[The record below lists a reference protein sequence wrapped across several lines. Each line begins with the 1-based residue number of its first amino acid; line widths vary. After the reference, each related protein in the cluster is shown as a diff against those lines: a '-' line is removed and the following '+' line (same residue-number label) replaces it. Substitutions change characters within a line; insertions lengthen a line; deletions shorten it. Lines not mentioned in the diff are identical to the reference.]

1 MPLKSSRVDD
11 YLYRLGGV
19 GIIVLL
25 INHLVAL
32 SCSLIFNGL
41 FMPLPFDLKSLVVLM
56 ILFVSGCASPPP
68 ISEIDRLTARAQN
81 VEIIRDDFGVPHI
94 YGKTDADAVFG
105 LLYAQAED
113 DFKRVERN
121 YIWAIGRLAE
131 VDGEK
136 AIYSD
141 LRARLFMTIEQAKM
155 AYKKSPASL
164 KALCDAFADGLNYYL
179 ATHPNVKPALLTKF
193 EPWMPMFFSEGSIG
207 GDIEQ
212 ISVKGIEAFYGSRLD
227 NPETPDLAMAEP
239 SGSNGFAIS
248 GKLTQSGHAMLLI
261 NPHTSF
267 YFRPEVHVVS
277 EEGLNAY
284 GAVTWGQFFVYQ
296 GFNEKNGWMH
306 TSTHVDFMDE
316 YLESIIERGENLY
329 YLYDD
334 DTFKVKSSSVTL
346 SYREADT
353 FKTKTF
359 TTYRT
364 HHGPVTHMDNGQWVT
379 TRINWDPV
387 QALQQ
392 SFIRSKTSN
401 HDEFRSMMDLRTNS
415 SNNTVYADAAG
426 NIAYYHGNFIPK
438 RDPSFD
444 YSKPV
449 NGSIKKTDW
458 NGLHTVDETISILNP
473 ANGWIQ
479 NANSTPFTAAG
490 KFSPKADDYPTYM
503 APDPENF
510 RGIHA
515 VEVLT
520 GQSNFT
526 LDKLIEVAYDPYL
539 PGFKTLITG
548 LVEAYDTSRNP
559 PIVLDGPI
567 NLLRQWDYSVSVDS
581 VAMSL
586 AHYYGMQYLA
596 EGTRPE
602 GKSAMQT
609 IEHFGNSSLRSERLS
624 IFEQAVEK
632 LNADFGQWNTPWG
645 DINRLQ
651 RLTGDIDLPVDDT
664 QPSIP
669 IGMASGRWGALAA
682 FGARSVNGSKKLYGY
697 RGNSFVA
704 VVEFGDKV
712 KAKSLLAGGQSGDP
726 ASPHFYDQG
735 QRYAQG
741 QFKDVAYYKEDV
753 LKRAVEKY
761 RPGNRE

>member
-1 MPLKSSRVDD
+1 
-11 YLYRLGGV
+11 
-19 GIIVLL
+19 
-25 INHLVAL
+25 
-32 SCSLIFNGL
+32 
-41 FMPLPFDLKSLVVLM
+41 MPLPFGLKSFVVILL
-56 ILFVSGCASPPP
+56 ILFVSACASPPP
-68 ISEIDRLTARAQN
+68 ISEIDRLTARAQR

-94 YGKTDADAVFG
+94 YGKSDADAVFG

-131 VDGEK
+131 VEGKK
-136 AIYSD
+136 ALYSD
-141 LRARLFMTIEQAKM
+141 LRARLFMTIAQAKL
-155 AYKKSPASL
+155 AYENSPESL

-179 ATHPNVKPALLTKF
+179 ATHPEVKPALLTRF

-212 ISVKGIEAFYGSRLD
+212 ISVKGIKAFYGSRID
-227 NPETPDLAMAEP
+227 SPYTQDLAMAEP

-248 GKLTQSGHAMLLI
+248 GKLTKSGHAMLLI

-316 YLESIIERGENLY
+316 YLETIVERGDDLY
-329 YLYDD
+329 YLYDGD
-334 DTFKVKSSSVTL
+334 ELEVDNSFVSLRYRDGDTIK
-346 SYREADT
+346 YQT
-353 FKTKTF
+353 FP
-359 TTYRT
+359 TYRT
-364 HHGPVTHMDNGQWVT
+364 HHGPVTHMVNGQWVT

-387 QALQQ
+387 TALQQ
-392 SFIRSKTSN
+392 SFIRTKTSS
-401 HDEFRSMMDLRTNS
+401 HDGFRTMMNMRTNS
-415 SNNTVYADAAG
+415 SNNTVYADADG

-449 NGSIKKTDW
+449 NGSIKNTDW

-473 ANGWIQ
+473 ENGWIQ

-490 KFSPKADDYPTYM
+490 EFSPKAEDYPTYM
-503 APDPENF
+503 APDPENY
-510 RGIHA
+510 RGIHG
-515 VEVLT
+515 VQVLKDQT
-520 GQSNFT
+520 DFT

-539 PGFKTLITG
+539 PGFKTLISG
-548 LVEAYDTSRNP
+548 LINAYDETRNP
-559 PIVLDGPI
+559 PRNLAEPI
-567 NLLRQWDYSVSVDS
+567 NALRQWDYRVSVDS
-581 VAMSL
+581 SAMSL
-586 AHYYGMQYLA
+586 AHFYGMQYLA
-596 EGTRPE
+596 EGARPE
-602 GKSAMQT
+602 SKSLMQI
-609 IEHFGNSSLRSERLS
+609 IEHFGTNSLRSERLK
-624 IFEQAVEK
+624 IFELAVEK
-632 LNADFGQWNTPWG
+632 LIADFGQWDTPWG

-669 IGMASGRWGALAA
+669 IGLASGRWGALAA
-682 FGARSVNGSKKLYGY
+682 FGARSVDGSKKLYGY

-704 VVEFGDKV
+704 VVEFGEKV

-726 ASPHFYDQG
+726 SSAHFYDQA

-741 QFKDVAYYKEDV
+741 QFKDVAYYKDDV
-753 LKRAVEKY
+753 LKRAVERY
-761 RPGNRE
+761 QPGKRQ

>member
-1 MPLKSSRVDD
+1 M
-11 YLYRLGGV
+11 
-19 GIIVLL
+19 GIVVHL
-25 INHLVAL
+25 INSLVAL
-32 SCSLIFNGL
+32 ICTLTFDGL
-41 FMPLPFDLKSLVVLM
+41 FMPLRFDLKSFVVLL
-56 ILFVSGCASPPP
+56 IIFLSACASPPIS
-68 ISEIDRLTARAQN
+68 ISEIDRMTARAQQI
-81 VEIIRDDFGVPHI
+81 EIIRDDFGVPHI

-113 DFKRVERN
+113 DFKRIERN

-131 VDGEK
+131 VEGEK

-141 LRARLFMTIEQAKM
+141 LRARLFMTIDQAKL
-155 AYKKSPASL
+155 AYRNAPESL
-164 KALCDAFADGLNYYL
+164 KALCDAFAEGLNFYL
-179 ATHPNVKPALLTKF
+179 ATHPDVKPALLTRF

-212 ISVKGIEAFYGSRLD
+212 ISVKGIEAFYGSRAD
-227 NPETPDLAMAEP
+227 KPDTTDIAMAEP

-248 GKLTQSGHAMLLI
+248 GKLTKSGHAMLLI

-296 GFNEKNGWMH
+296 GFNENNGWMH
-306 TSTHVDFMDE
+306 TSTHVDFIDE
-316 YLESIIERGENLY
+316 YLETIISRGEDLY
-329 YLYDD
+329 YLYEGDELD
-334 DTFKVKSSSVTL
+334 VDVSPVTLKYRDGDTFK
-346 SYREADT
+346 
-353 FKTKTF
+353 FKTFPTF
-359 TTYRT
+359 RT
-364 HHGPVTHMDNGQWVT
+364 HHGPVTHMANGQWVT

-387 QALQQ
+387 NALQQ
-392 SFIRSKTSN
+392 SFIRSKTVN
-401 HDEFRSMMDLRTNS
+401 HEGFRSMMDMRTNS
-415 SNNTVYADAAG
+415 SNNTVYADADG

-438 RDPSFD
+438 RDPSYD

-449 NGSIKKTDW
+449 RGSNKKSDW

-490 KFSPKADDYPTYM
+490 EFSPKAENYPTYM

-515 VEVLT
+515 VQVLT
-520 GQSNFT
+520 GQSDFT
-526 LDKLIEVAYDPYL
+526 LDKLIEIAYDPYL
-539 PGFKTLITG
+539 PGFKGLISG
-548 LVEAYDTSRNP
+548 LIDAYDKSRNP
-559 PIVLDGPI
+559 QRSLAKPI
-567 NLLRQWDYSVSVDS
+567 NTLRQWDYRVSVDS
-581 VAMSL
+581 AAMSL

-602 GKSAMQT
+602 GKSLMQT
-609 IEHFGNSSLRSERLS
+609 IEHFGNGSLRSERLKM
-624 IFEQAVEK
+624 FELAVEK
-632 LNADFGQWNTPWG
+632 LGADFGQWNTPWG

-651 RLTGDIDLPVDDT
+651 RLTGDIDLPVDDS

-712 KAKSLLAGGQSGDP
+712 TAKSLLAGGQSGDP
-726 ASPHFYDQG
+726 ESAHFYDQA
-735 QRYAQG
+735 QPYAQG
-741 QFKDVAYYKEDV
+741 QFKDVAYYIEDV
-753 LKRAVEKY
+753 LKRAVESY
-761 RPGNRE
+761 RPGERQ

>member
-1 MPLKSSRVDD
+1 MA
-11 YLYRLGGV
+11 
-19 GIIVLL
+19 IIVLL
-25 INHLVAL
+25 KNCLVAL
-32 SCSLIFNGL
+32 SGSLIFNGL
-41 FMPLPFDLKSLVVLM
+41 FMSPRLDLKSFVIVLLM
-56 ILFVSGCASPPP
+56 LFVSACATPLPPP
-68 ISEIDRLTARAQN
+68 PPLISEIERLTARADR

-94 YGKTDADAVFG
+94 YGKSDADAVFG

-131 VDGEK
+131 VEGEK
-136 AIYSD
+136 ALYSD
-141 LRARLFMTIEQAKM
+141 LRARLFMTIEQAKL
-155 AYKKSPASL
+155 AYENSPASL

-179 ATHPNVKPALLTKF
+179 ATHPKVKPALLTRF

-212 ISVKGIEAFYGSRLD
+212 ISVKGIEAFYGRRANYLD
-227 NPETPDLAMAEP
+227 SPDLAMAEP
-239 SGSNGFAIS
+239 SGSNGFAIA
-248 GKLTQSGHAMLLI
+248 GKLTQSGDAMLLI

-296 GFNEKNGWMH
+296 GFNQKNGWMH

-316 YLESIIERGENLY
+316 YLETIIERGDDLY
-329 YLYDD
+329 YLYDGD
-334 DTFKVKSSSVTL
+334 ELKVDTSAVTLKYRDADRVKS
-346 SYREADT
+346 
-353 FKTKTF
+353 KTF
-359 TTYRT
+359 ATFGT
-364 HHGPVTHMDNGQWVT
+364 HHGPVTHMENGQWVS

-387 QALQQ
+387 NALQQ
-392 SFIRSKTSN
+392 SFMRSKTSN
-401 HDEFRSMMDLRTNS
+401 HAEFRSMMDIRTNS
-415 SNNTVYADAAG
+415 SNNTVYADSDG

-444 YSKPV
+444 YSQPV

-490 KFSPKADDYPTYM
+490 EFSPKAEDYPIYM

-520 GQSNFT
+520 GQSDFT
-526 LDKLIEVAYDPYL
+526 LDKLIKVAYDPYL
-539 PGFKTLITG
+539 PGFKTLIAG
-548 LVEAYDTSRNP
+548 LVDAYDTSRSPSNA
-559 PIVLDGPI
+559 LAEPI
-567 NLLRQWDYSVSVDS
+567 NTLRQWDYRVSVDS

-596 EGTRPE
+596 EGIRPE

-609 IEHFGNSSLRSERLS
+609 IEYFGNSSLRSERLS
-624 IFEQAVEK
+624 IFEQALEK
-632 LNADFGQWNTPWG
+632 LSADFGQWNTPWG

-651 RLTGDIDLPVDDT
+651 RLTGEIDLPVDDT

-704 VVEFGDKV
+704 VVEFGEKV

-726 ASPHFYDQG
+726 ASAHFYDQA

-753 LKRAVEKY
+753 LKRAVERY

>member
-1 MPLKSSRVDD
+1 MPIL
-11 YLYRLGGV
+11 
-19 GIIVLL
+19 
-25 INHLVAL
+25 
-32 SCSLIFNGL
+32 
-41 FMPLPFDLKSLVVLM
+41 FDLKSFVVIL
-56 ILFVSGCASPPP
+56 ILFVFGCASPPP
-68 ISEIDRLTARAQN
+68 ISEIDRLTARAER

-94 YGKTDADAVFG
+94 YGKSDADAVFG

-131 VDGEK
+131 VEGEK
-136 AIYSD
+136 ALYSD
-141 LRARLFMTIEQAKM
+141 LRARLFMTIKQAKL
-155 AYKKSPASL
+155 AYENSPASL
-164 KALCDAFADGLNYYL
+164 KTLCDAFADGLNYYL
-179 ATHPNVKPALLTKF
+179 ATHPNVKPALLTRF

-212 ISVKGIEAFYGSRLD
+212 ISVKGIEAFYGSRMD
-227 NPETPDLAMAEP
+227 NPDTPDLAMAEP
-239 SGSNGFAIS
+239 SGSNGIAIS
-248 GKLTQSGHAMLLI
+248 GKLTKSGHAMLLI

-316 YLESIIERGENLY
+316 YFEAIIERGDDLY
-329 YLYDD
+329 YLYDGD
-334 DTFKVKSSSVTL
+334 ELKVDVSAVTL
-346 SYREADT
+346 RYRDGDKFK
-353 FKTKTF
+353 FKTFPTF
-359 TTYRT
+359 GT
-364 HHGPVTHMDNGQWVT
+364 HHGPVTHMANGQWVT

-387 QALQQ
+387 RALQQ
-392 SFIRSKTSN
+392 SFMRSKTSS
-401 HDEFRSMMDLRTNS
+401 HYGFRIMMDMRTNS
-415 SNNTVYADAAG
+415 SNNTVYADADG
-426 NIAYYHGNFIPK
+426 NIAYYHGNFVPK

-444 YSKPV
+444 YSMPV
-449 NGSIKKTDW
+449 DGSLKNTDW
-458 NGLHTVDETISILNP
+458 NGIHTVDETISILNP

-490 KFSPKADDYPTYM
+490 EFSPKAEDYPTYM
-503 APDPENF
+503 APDPENY

-515 VEVLT
+515 VQVLT
-520 GQSNFT
+520 DQANFT

-539 PGFKTLITG
+539 PGFKTLISG
-548 LVEAYDTSRNP
+548 LISAYDESRNP
-559 PIVLDGPI
+559 PRSLAEPI
-567 NLLRQWDYSVSVDS
+567 NTLRHWDYRVSVDS
-581 VAMSL
+581 AAMSL

-602 GKSAMQT
+602 GISMMQT
-609 IEHFGNSSLRSERLS
+609 IEHFGNTSLRSERLS
-624 IFEQAVEK
+624 IFEMAVEK
-632 LNADFGQWNTPWG
+632 LTADFGQWNTPWG

-651 RLTGDIDLPVDDT
+651 RLTGDIDLPVDDL

-669 IGMASGRWGALAA
+669 IGLASGRWGALAA

-712 KAKSLLAGGQSGDP
+712 KAKSLLAGGQNGDP
-726 ASPHFYDQG
+726 DSAHFYDQA
-735 QRYAQG
+735 QRYAKG
-741 QFKDVAYYKEDV
+741 QFKDIAYYKEDV
-753 LKRAVEKY
+753 LKRAVERY
-761 RPGNRE
+761 QPGNRE

>member
-1 MPLKSSRVDD
+1 MTL
-11 YLYRLGGV
+11 
-19 GIIVLL
+19 
-25 INHLVAL
+25 
-32 SCSLIFNGL
+32 CFN
-41 FMPLPFDLKSLVVLM
+41 LKSLATVLM
-56 ILFVSGCASPPP
+56 IIFVSGCASPPPP
-68 ISEIDRLTARAQN
+68 ISEIDRLTARAER

-94 YGKTDADAVFG
+94 YGITDADAVFG

-131 VDGEK
+131 VQGEK
-136 AIYSD
+136 ALYSD
-141 LRARLFMTIEQAKM
+141 LRARLFMTVEQAKI
-155 AYKKSPASL
+155 AYQNSPAAL
-164 KALCDAFADGLNYYL
+164 KDLCDAFADGLNYYL
-179 ATHPNVKPALLTKF
+179 ATHPDVKPALLTQF

-212 ISVKGIEAFYGSRLD
+212 ISEKGVEAFYGGRADYLD
-227 NPETPDLAMAEP
+227 TPDLASAEP

-248 GKLTQSGHAMLLI
+248 GKLTQSGDTMLLI

-277 EEGLNAY
+277 KEGLNAY

-296 GFNEKNGWMH
+296 GFNQKNGWMH
-306 TSTHVDFMDE
+306 TSTRVDFMDE
-316 YLESIIERGENLY
+316 YLETIIERGEDLY
-329 YLYDD
+329 YLYEGEEL
-334 DTFKVKSSSVTL
+334 KVHTSNITL
-346 SYREADT
+346 KYRDADT
-353 FKTKTF
+353 YKFKTFPTF
-359 TTYRT
+359 RT
-364 HHGPVTHMDNGQWVT
+364 HHGPVTHMVNGQWVT
-379 TRINWDPV
+379 TKINWDPV
-387 QALQQ
+387 NALQQ
-392 SFIRSKTSN
+392 SFTRTKTAN
-401 HDEFRSMMDLRTNS
+401 HAEFRNIMGMRTNS
-415 SNNTVYADAAG
+415 SNNTVYADADG
-426 NIAYYHGNFIPK
+426 NIAYYHGNFIPR

-444 YSKPV
+444 YSQPV

-458 NGLHTVDETISILNP
+458 KGLHTVDETISIFNP

-479 NANSTPFTAAG
+479 NTNSTPFTAAG
-490 KFSPKADDYPTYM
+490 EFSPKAEDYPTYM

-515 VEVLT
+515 VQVLT
-520 GQSNFT
+520 GESDFT

-539 PGFKTLITG
+539 PGFKTLISG
-548 LVEAYDTSRNP
+548 LIDAYDKSRKP
-559 PIVLDGPI
+559 LRALTKPI
-567 NLLRQWDYSVSVDS
+567 NILRQWDYHVSVDS
-581 VAMSL
+581 VALSL

-596 EGTRPE
+596 EGTRPDD
-602 GKSAMQT
+602 KSFMQT
-609 IEHFGNSSLRSERLS
+609 IEHFGNDSLRSERLT
-624 IFEQAVEK
+624 IFNLAVEK
-632 LNADFGQWNTPWG
+632 LTADFGQWNIPWG

-651 RLTGDIDLPVDDT
+651 RLTGDIALPVDDLK
-664 QPSIP
+664 PSIP

-726 ASPHFYDQG
+726 ASPHFYDQA

-741 QFKDVAYYKEDV
+741 KFKDVAFYKEDV
-753 LKRAVEKY
+753 LKMAVEKY
-761 RPGNRE
+761 IPGQR

>member
-1 MPLKSSRVDD
+1 MTLCFNLKS
-11 YLYRLGGV
+11 LAA
-19 GIIVLL
+19 VLL
-25 INHLVAL
+25 I
-32 SCSLIFNGL
+32 I
-41 FMPLPFDLKSLVVLM
+41 
-56 ILFVSGCASPPP
+56 FVSGCASPPPP
-68 ISEIDRLTARAQN
+68 ISEIDRLTARAER

-94 YGKTDADAVFG
+94 YGITDADAVFG

-131 VDGEK
+131 VQGEK
-136 AIYSD
+136 ALYSD
-141 LRARLFMTIEQAKM
+141 LRVRLFMTVEQAKL
-155 AYKKSPASL
+155 AYQNSPAAL
-164 KALCDAFADGLNYYL
+164 KDLCDAFADGLNYYL
-179 ATHPNVKPALLTKF
+179 ATHPDVKPALLTQF

-212 ISVKGIEAFYGSRLD
+212 ISEKGVEAFYGGRADYLD
-227 NPETPDLAMAEP
+227 TPDLASAEP

-248 GKLTQSGHAMLLI
+248 GKLTQSGDTMLLI

-296 GFNEKNGWMH
+296 GFNQKNGWMH
-306 TSTHVDFMDE
+306 TSTRVDFMDE
-316 YLESIIERGENLY
+316 HLETIIERGEDLY
-329 YLYDD
+329 YLYEGEEL
-334 DTFKVKSSSVTL
+334 KVHTSNITL
-346 SYREADT
+346 KYRDADT
-353 FKTKTF
+353 YKFKTFPTF
-359 TTYRT
+359 RT
-364 HHGPVTHMDNGQWVT
+364 HHGPVTHMVNGQWVT

-387 QALQQ
+387 NALQQ
-392 SFIRSKTSN
+392 SFTRTKTTN
-401 HDEFRSMMDLRTNS
+401 HVEFRNMMDMRTNS
-415 SNNTVYADAAG
+415 SNNTVYADADG
-426 NIAYYHGNFIPK
+426 NIAYYHGNFIPR
-438 RDPSFD
+438 RDHSFD
-444 YSKPV
+444 YSQPV

-458 NGLHTVDETISILNP
+458 KGLHTVDETISILNP

-479 NANSTPFTAAG
+479 NTNSTPFTAAG
-490 KFSPKADDYPTYM
+490 EFSPKAGDYPTYM

-515 VEVLT
+515 VQVLT
-520 GQSNFT
+520 GESDFT

-539 PGFKTLITG
+539 PGFKTLIFG
-548 LVEAYDTSRNP
+548 LIDAYDKSRKPLRALNK
-559 PIVLDGPI
+559 PI
-567 NLLRQWDYSVSVDS
+567 NVLRQWDYRVSVDS
-581 VAMSL
+581 VALSL

-596 EGTRPE
+596 EGTRPDD
-602 GKSAMQT
+602 KSFMQT
-609 IEHFGNSSLRSERLS
+609 IEHFGNDSLRSERLT
-624 IFEQAVEK
+624 IFNLAVEK
-632 LNADFGQWNTPWG
+632 LAADFGQWNIPWG

-651 RLTGDIDLPVDDT
+651 RLTGDIALPVDDSK
-664 QPSIP
+664 PSIP

-704 VVEFGDKV
+704 VVEFGDRV

-726 ASPHFYDQG
+726 ASPHFYDQA

-741 QFKDVAYYKEDV
+741 KFKDVAFYKEDV
-753 LKRAVEKY
+753 LKMAVEKY
-761 RPGNRE
+761 IPGQR

>member
-1 MPLKSSRVDD
+1 MSIPFASKSFV
-11 YLYRLGGV
+11 
-19 GIIVLL
+19 VLL
-25 INHLVAL
+25 
-32 SCSLIFNGL
+32 
-41 FMPLPFDLKSLVVLM
+41 
-56 ILFVSGCASPPP
+56 ILFVSACASPPP
-68 ISEIDRLTARAQN
+68 ISEIDRLTARAQK

-131 VDGEK
+131 VDGET

-141 LRARLFMTIEQAKM
+141 LRARLFMTIEQAKL
-155 AYKKSPASL
+155 AYESSPASL

-179 ATHPNVKPALLTKF
+179 ATHPEVKPALLTKF

-212 ISVKGIEAFYGSRLD
+212 ISVKGIKAFYGSRID
-227 NPETPDLAMAEP
+227 NPDTPDLAMAEP

-248 GKLTQSGHAMLLI
+248 GKLTKSGHAMLLI

-316 YLESIIERGENLY
+316 YLETIIERGEDVY
-329 YLYDD
+329 YLYDGD
-334 DTFKVKSSSVTL
+334 ELKFDVSTVSLKYRDGD
-346 SYREADT
+346 SY
-353 FKTKTF
+353 KLKTF
-359 TTYRT
+359 ATYRT
-364 HHGPVTHMDNGQWVT
+364 HHGPVTHMINGQWVT

-392 SFIRSKTSN
+392 SFIRSKTSS
-401 HDEFRSMMDLRTNS
+401 HDEFRNMMDMRTNS
-415 SNNTVYADAAG
+415 SNNTVYADADG

-438 RDPSFD
+438 RDPRFD

-449 NGSIKKTDW
+449 NGSIKNTDW

-490 KFSPKADDYPTYM
+490 EFSPKAKDYPTYM
-503 APDPENF
+503 APDSENY

-515 VEVLT
+515 VQVLT
-520 GQSNFT
+520 DQSDFT

-539 PGFKTLITG
+539 PGFKTLISG
-548 LVEAYDTSRNP
+548 LIKAYDGSSKPLIN
-559 PIVLDGPI
+559 LAEPI
-567 NLLRQWDYSVSVDS
+567 NALRQWDYRVSVDS
-581 VAMSL
+581 TAMSL
-586 AHYYGMQYLA
+586 AHFYGMQYLA
-596 EGTRPE
+596 KGSRAK
-602 GKSAMQT
+602 GQSFMQR
-609 IEHFGNSSLRSERLS
+609 IEHYGSGSLRSERLS

-632 LNADFGQWNTPWG
+632 LIADFGQWNTPWG

-669 IGMASGRWGALAA
+669 IGLASGRWGALAA

-704 VVEFGDKV
+704 VVEFGEKV

-726 ASPHFYDQG
+726 ASPNFYDQA

-753 LKRAVEKY
+753 LKRAVERY
-761 RPGNRE
+761 RPGYRE

>member
-1 MPLKSSRVDD
+1 M
-11 YLYRLGGV
+11 
-19 GIIVLL
+19 
-25 INHLVAL
+25 AL
-32 SCSLIFNGL
+32 SFNIRLMIGAL
-41 FMPLPFDLKSLVVLM
+41 F
-56 ILFVSGCASPPP
+56 ILFVSACATPLLLPP
-68 ISEIDRLTARAQN
+68 ISEIDRLTARAER
-81 VEIIRDDFGVPHI
+81 VDIIRDDFGVPHI

-131 VDGEK
+131 VEGEK
-136 AIYSD
+136 ALYSD
-141 LRARLFMTIEQAKM
+141 LRARLFMSIEQAKL
-155 AYKKSPASL
+155 AYQNAPATL

-179 ATHPNVKPALLTKF
+179 ATHPNVKPALLTQF

-212 ISVKGIEAFYGSRLD
+212 ISVQGVEAFYGGRID
-227 NPETPDLAMAEP
+227 HTDTPDLAMAEP

-296 GFNEKNGWMH
+296 GFNQKNGWMH

-316 YLESIIERGENLY
+316 YLETIIERGEDLY
-329 YLYDD
+329 YLYDGD
-334 DTFKVKSSSVTL
+334 ELKVDTSTVTLKYQDGDGFKVK
-346 SYREADT
+346 T
-353 FKTKTF
+353 FPTF
-359 TTYRT
+359 RT
-364 HHGPVTHMDNGQWVT
+364 HHGPVTHRVNGQWVT

-387 QALQQ
+387 NALQQ
-392 SFIRSKTSN
+392 SFTRTKTAN
-401 HDEFRSMMDLRTNS
+401 HDEFRNMMDMRTNS
-415 SNNTVYADAAG
+415 SNNTVYADADG

-444 YSKPV
+444 YSQPV
-449 NGSIKKTDW
+449 SGSNRKTDW
-458 NGLHTVDETISILNP
+458 KGLHTVDETISILNP

-479 NANSTPFTAAG
+479 NANSTPFTAAAE
-490 KFSPKADDYPTYM
+490 FSPKAEDYPTYM
-503 APDPENF
+503 APDPENY
-510 RGIHA
+510 RGIHG
-515 VEVLT
+515 VQVLT
-520 GQSNFT
+520 GQSDFT

-539 PGFKTLITG
+539 PGFKTLISG
-548 LVEAYDTSRNP
+548 LIAAYDKSRKP
-559 PIVLDGPI
+559 LRALAEPI
-567 NLLRQWDYSVSVDS
+567 NALRQWDYRVSVDS

-596 EGTRPE
+596 QGTRPE
-602 GKSAMQT
+602 ETSFMQM
-609 IEHFGNSSLRSERLS
+609 IEHFGEGSLRSERLT
-624 IFEQAVEK
+624 IFDLAVEK
-632 LNADFGQWNTPWG
+632 LTADFGQWNTPWG

-651 RLTGDIDLPVDDT
+651 RLTGDIDLPVDDA

-726 ASPHFYDQG
+726 RSPHFYDQA

-741 QFKDVAYYKEDV
+741 QFKDVAFYKEDV
-753 LKRAVEKY
+753 LKRAVERY
-761 RPGNRE
+761 RPGNREKPDTK

>member
-1 MPLKSSRVDD
+1 MTLCFNLKS
-11 YLYRLGGV
+11 LAA
-19 GIIVLL
+19 VLL
-25 INHLVAL
+25 I
-32 SCSLIFNGL
+32 I
-41 FMPLPFDLKSLVVLM
+41 
-56 ILFVSGCASPPP
+56 FVSGCASPPPP
-68 ISEIDRLTARAQN
+68 ISEIDRLTARAER

-94 YGKTDADAVFG
+94 YGITDADAVFG

-131 VDGEK
+131 VQGEK
-136 AIYSD
+136 ALYSD
-141 LRARLFMTIEQAKM
+141 LRARLFMTVEQAKL
-155 AYKKSPASL
+155 AYQNSPAAL
-164 KALCDAFADGLNYYL
+164 KDLCDAFADGLNYYL
-179 ATHPNVKPALLTKF
+179 ATHPDVKPALLTQF

-212 ISVKGIEAFYGSRLD
+212 ISEKGVEAFYGGRADYLD
-227 NPETPDLAMAEP
+227 TPDLASAEP

-248 GKLTQSGHAMLLI
+248 GKLTQSGDTMLLI

-296 GFNEKNGWMH
+296 GFNQKNGWMH
-306 TSTHVDFMDE
+306 TSTRVDFMDE
-316 YLESIIERGENLY
+316 YLETIIERGEDLY
-329 YLYDD
+329 YLYEGEEL
-334 DTFKVKSSSVTL
+334 KVHTSNITL
-346 SYREADT
+346 KYRDADT
-353 FKTKTF
+353 YKFKTFPTF
-359 TTYRT
+359 RT
-364 HHGPVTHMDNGQWVT
+364 HHGPVTHMVNGQWVT

-387 QALQQ
+387 NALQQ
-392 SFIRSKTSN
+392 SFTRTKTAN
-401 HDEFRSMMDLRTNS
+401 HAEFRNIMGMRTNS
-415 SNNTVYADAAG
+415 SNNTVYADADG
-426 NIAYYHGNFIPK
+426 NIAYYHGNFIPR

-444 YSKPV
+444 YSQPV

-458 NGLHTVDETISILNP
+458 KGLHTVDETISIFNP

-479 NANSTPFTAAG
+479 NTNSTPFTAAG
-490 KFSPKADDYPTYM
+490 EFSPKAGDYPTYM

-515 VEVLT
+515 VQVLT
-520 GQSNFT
+520 GESDFT

-539 PGFKTLITG
+539 PGFKTLISG
-548 LVEAYDTSRNP
+548 LIDAYDKSRKPLRALNK
-559 PIVLDGPI
+559 PI
-567 NLLRQWDYSVSVDS
+567 NVLRQWDYRVSVDS
-581 VAMSL
+581 VALSL

-596 EGTRPE
+596 EGTRPDD
-602 GKSAMQT
+602 KSFMQT
-609 IEHFGNSSLRSERLS
+609 IEHFGNDSLRSERLT
-624 IFEQAVEK
+624 IFNLAVEK
-632 LNADFGQWNTPWG
+632 LAADFGQWNIPWG

-651 RLTGDIDLPVDDT
+651 RLTGDIALPVDDSK
-664 QPSIP
+664 PSIP

-726 ASPHFYDQG
+726 ASPHFYDQA

-741 QFKDVAYYKEDV
+741 KFKDVAFYKEDV
-753 LKRAVEKY
+753 LKMAVEKY
-761 RPGNRE
+761 IPGQR

>member
-1 MPLKSSRVDD
+1 MTLCFNLKS
-11 YLYRLGGV
+11 LAA
-19 GIIVLL
+19 VLL
-25 INHLVAL
+25 I
-32 SCSLIFNGL
+32 I
-41 FMPLPFDLKSLVVLM
+41 
-56 ILFVSGCASPPP
+56 FVSGCASPPPP
-68 ISEIDRLTARAQN
+68 ISEIDRLTARAER

-94 YGKTDADAVFG
+94 YGITDADAVFG

-131 VDGEK
+131 VQGEK
-136 AIYSD
+136 ALYSD
-141 LRARLFMTIEQAKM
+141 LRVRLFMTVEQAKL
-155 AYKKSPASL
+155 AYQNSPAAL
-164 KALCDAFADGLNYYL
+164 KDLCDAFADGLNYYL
-179 ATHPNVKPALLTKF
+179 ATHPDVKPALLTQF

-212 ISVKGIEAFYGSRLD
+212 ISEKGVEAFYGGRADYLD
-227 NPETPDLAMAEP
+227 TPDLASAEP

-248 GKLTQSGHAMLLI
+248 GKLTQSGDTMLLI

-296 GFNEKNGWMH
+296 GFNQKNGWMH
-306 TSTHVDFMDE
+306 TSTRVDFMDE
-316 YLESIIERGENLY
+316 YLETIIERGEDLY
-329 YLYDD
+329 YLYEGEEL
-334 DTFKVKSSSVTL
+334 KVHTSNITL
-346 SYREADT
+346 KYRDADT
-353 FKTKTF
+353 YKFKTFPTF
-359 TTYRT
+359 RT
-364 HHGPVTHMDNGQWVT
+364 HHGPVTHMVNGQWVT

-387 QALQQ
+387 NALQQ
-392 SFIRSKTSN
+392 SFTRTKTTN
-401 HDEFRSMMDLRTNS
+401 HVEFRNMMDMRTNS
-415 SNNTVYADAAG
+415 SNNTVYADADG
-426 NIAYYHGNFIPK
+426 NIAYYHGNFIPR
-438 RDPSFD
+438 RDHSFD
-444 YSKPV
+444 YSQPV

-458 NGLHTVDETISILNP
+458 KGLHTVDETISIFNP

-479 NANSTPFTAAG
+479 NTNSTPFTAAG
-490 KFSPKADDYPTYM
+490 EFSPKAGDYPTYM

-515 VEVLT
+515 VQVLT
-520 GQSNFT
+520 GESDFT

-539 PGFKTLITG
+539 PGFKTLISG
-548 LVEAYDTSRNP
+548 LIDAYDKSRKPLRALNK
-559 PIVLDGPI
+559 PI
-567 NLLRQWDYSVSVDS
+567 NVLRQWDYRVSVDS
-581 VAMSL
+581 VALSL

-596 EGTRPE
+596 EGTRPDD
-602 GKSAMQT
+602 KSFMQT
-609 IEHFGNSSLRSERLS
+609 IEHFGNDSLRSERLT
-624 IFEQAVEK
+624 IFNLAVEK
-632 LNADFGQWNTPWG
+632 LAADFGQWNIPWG

-651 RLTGDIDLPVDDT
+651 RLTGDIALPVDDSK
-664 QPSIP
+664 PSIP

-726 ASPHFYDQG
+726 ASPHFYDQA

-741 QFKDVAYYKEDV
+741 KFKDVAFYKEDV
-753 LKRAVEKY
+753 LKMAVEKY
-761 RPGNRE
+761 IPGQR

>member
-1 MPLKSSRVDD
+1 MTL
-11 YLYRLGGV
+11 
-19 GIIVLL
+19 
-25 INHLVAL
+25 
-32 SCSLIFNGL
+32 CFN
-41 FMPLPFDLKSLVVLM
+41 LKSLVTVLL
-56 ILFVSGCASPPP
+56 ILFVSACASPPQP
-68 ISEIDRLTARAQN
+68 VSEIDRLTARAER

-113 DFKRVERN
+113 DFKRVELN

-131 VDGEK
+131 VEGEK
-136 AIYSD
+136 ALYSD
-141 LRARLFMTIEQAKM
+141 LRARLFMTIEQAKL
-155 AYKKSPASL
+155 AYQNSPAAL

-179 ATHPNVKPALLTKF
+179 ATHTDIKPALLTRF

-212 ISVKGIEAFYGSRLD
+212 ISEKGVEAFYGGKADYL
-227 NPETPDLAMAEP
+227 NIADLAMAEP

-248 GKLTQSGHAMLLI
+248 GKLTQSGDAMLLI

-277 EEGLNAY
+277 DEGLNAY

-296 GFNEKNGWMH
+296 GFNQKNGWMH
-306 TSTHVDFMDE
+306 TSTRVDFMDE
-316 YLESIIERGENLY
+316 YLETIIERGEDLY
-329 YLYDD
+329 YLYEGEEL
-334 DTFKVKSSSVTL
+334 KVDISNITL
-346 SYREADT
+346 KYRDADT
-353 FKTKTF
+353 YKFKTFPTF
-359 TTYRT
+359 RT
-364 HHGPVTHMDNGQWVT
+364 HHGPVTHMVNGQWVT

-387 QALQQ
+387 NALQQ
-392 SFIRSKTSN
+392 SFARTKTSS
-401 HDEFRSMMDLRTNS
+401 HTEFRTTMEMRTNS
-415 SNNTVYADAAG
+415 SNNTVYADADG

-438 RDPSFD
+438 RDPNFD
-444 YSKPV
+444 YSQPV

-458 NGLHTVDETISILNP
+458 KGLHTVDETISILNP
-473 ANGWIQ
+473 VNGWIQ

-490 KFSPKADDYPTYM
+490 EFSPKAEDYPIYM

-515 VEVLT
+515 VQVLKD
-520 GQSNFT
+520 QSNFT

-539 PGFKTLITG
+539 PGFKTLISG
-548 LVEAYDTSRNP
+548 LIDAYDKSRQP
-559 PIVLDGPI
+559 LRALAEPI
-567 NLLRQWDYSVSVDS
+567 NVLRKWDYRVSIDS

-602 GKSAMQT
+602 DKSFMQT
-609 IEHFGNSSLRSERLS
+609 IEYFGNDSLRSERLT
-624 IFEQAVEK
+624 IFVLAIEK
-632 LNADFGQWNTPWG
+632 LTADFGQWNTPWG
-645 DINRLQ
+645 NINRLQ
-651 RLTGDIDLPVDDT
+651 RLTGDVELPVDDAK
-664 QPSIP
+664 PSIP
-669 IGMASGRWGALAA
+669 IGMASSRWGALAA

-726 ASPHFYDQG
+726 ASPHFYDQA

-741 QFKDVAYYKEDV
+741 HFKDVAFYKKDV
-753 LKRAVEKY
+753 LNRAVEKY
-761 RPGNRE
+761 TPGKR

>member
-1 MPLKSSRVDD
+1 MTFTRFNLKF
-11 YLYRLGGV
+11 L
-19 GIIVLL
+19 VLTVL
-25 INHLVAL
+25 I
-32 SCSLIFNGL
+32 C
-41 FMPLPFDLKSLVVLM
+41 
-56 ILFVSGCASPPP
+56 FVSACAAPPPP
-68 ISEIDRLTARAQN
+68 ISEIDRLTARAER

-94 YGKTDADAVFG
+94 YGKSDADAVFG

-131 VDGEK
+131 IEGEK
-136 AIYSD
+136 ALYSD
-141 LRARLFMTIEQAKM
+141 LRARLFMTIKQAKL
-155 AYKKSPASL
+155 AYQHSPASL

-179 ATHPNVKPALLTKF
+179 ATHPEVKPALLTRF

-212 ISVKGIEAFYGSRLD
+212 ISVKGIEAFYGRRAN

-277 EEGLNAY
+277 EQGLNAY
-284 GAVTWGQFFVYQ
+284 GAVTWGQFFIYQ

-316 YLESIIERGENLY
+316 YLETIIERGEDLY
-329 YLYDD
+329 YLYAGDELKVD
-334 DTFKVKSSSVTL
+334 ASTTTLRYLDGDTFK
-346 SYREADT
+346 Y
-353 FKTKTF
+353 KTF
-359 TTYRT
+359 PTFHT
-364 HHGPVTHMDNGQWVT
+364 HHGPVTHMINGQWVT
-379 TRINWDPV
+379 TKINWDPV
-387 QALQQ
+387 NALQQ
-392 SFIRSKTSN
+392 SFTRTKTAS
-401 HDEFRSMMDLRTNS
+401 HIEFRHMMNIRTNS
-415 SNNTVYADAAG
+415 SNNTVYADSDG

-444 YSKPV
+444 YSKPL
-449 NGSIKKTDW
+449 NGSNPKTDW
-458 NGLHTVDETISILNP
+458 NGLHTIDETISIVNP

-490 KFSPKADDYPTYM
+490 EFSPKAEDYPTYM

-515 VEVLT
+515 VQVLT

-539 PGFKTLITG
+539 PGFKTLISG
-548 LVEAYDTSRNP
+548 LVDAYDKSRNP
-559 PIVLDGPI
+559 SLALAAPI
-567 NLLRQWDYSVSVDS
+567 NTLRQWDYRVSVDS
-581 VAMSL
+581 IAMSL

-596 EGTRPE
+596 EGSRPK
-602 GKSAMQT
+602 GKSFMQT
-609 IEHFGNSSLRSERLS
+609 IEHFGNGSLRSERLEM
-624 IFEQAVEK
+624 FELAIEK
-632 LNADFGQWNTPWG
+632 LTTDFGKWNKPWG

-651 RLTGDIDLPVDDT
+651 RLTGDIKLLADDS
-664 QPSIP
+664 QPSIA
-669 IGMASGRWGALAA
+669 IGLASGRWGALAA

-704 VVEFGDKV
+704 VVEFGEKV
-712 KAKSLLAGGQSGDP
+712 KAKSLLVGGQNG
-726 ASPHFYDQG
+726 SPDSAHFYDQAKP
-735 QRYAQG
+735 YAQG
-741 QFKDVAYYKEDV
+741 KFKDVAFYKEDV
-753 LKRAVEKY
+753 LKRSIERY
-761 RPGNRE
+761 QPGKRQ

>member
-1 MPLKSSRVDD
+1 M
-11 YLYRLGGV
+11 
-19 GIIVLL
+19 IVLL
-25 INHLVAL
+25 TNCLVAL
-32 SCSLIFNGL
+32 SCTLIFDGL
-41 FMPLPFDLKSLVVLM
+41 FMYTRFDLKPFMVVVL
-56 ILFVSGCASPPP
+56 IFFVSSCASP
-68 ISEIDRLTARAQN
+68 ISEYDRLAARAER

-105 LLYAQAED
+105 LLFAQAEN

-131 VDGEK
+131 VEGEK
-136 AIYSD
+136 ALYSD
-141 LRARLFMTIEQAKM
+141 LRARLFMTIEQAKS
-155 AYKKSPASL
+155 AYNNAPESL
-164 KALCDAFADGLNYYL
+164 KVLCDAFADGLNYYL
-179 ATHPNVKPALLTKF
+179 ATHPHVKPALLTRF

-212 ISVKGIEAFYGSRLD
+212 ISVKGIEAFYGSRAN
-227 NPETPDLAMAEP
+227 NPDTPDLAMAEP
-239 SGSNGFAIS
+239 SGSNGIAIS

-296 GFNEKNGWMH
+296 GFNDKNGWMH

-316 YLESIIERGENLY
+316 YLETIVGRGDDLY
-329 YLYDD
+329 YRYDGD
-334 DTFKVKSSSVTL
+334 ELDVDVSNITL
-346 SYREADT
+346 KYRDADRFT
-353 FKTKTF
+353 FKTFPTF
-359 TTYRT
+359 YT
-364 HHGPVTHMDNGQWVT
+364 HHGPVTHMDKGQWVAT
-379 TRINWDPV
+379 KMNWDPV
-387 QALQQ
+387 NALQQ
-392 SFIRSKTSN
+392 SFIRTKTAN
-401 HDEFRSMMDLRTNS
+401 HGEFRNMMDMRTNS
-415 SNNTVYADAAG
+415 SNNTVYADVDG

-449 NGSIKKTDW
+449 KGSNKKTDW
-458 NGLHTVDETISILNP
+458 NGLHTVDETITILNP

-490 KFSPKADDYPTYM
+490 EFSPKAEDYPTYM

-510 RGIHA
+510 RGIHG
-515 VEVLT
+515 VQVLT
-520 GQSNFT
+520 GQSDFT
-526 LDKLIEVAYDPYL
+526 LDTLIELAYDPYL
-539 PGFKTLITG
+539 PGFKTLISG
-548 LVEAYDTSRNP
+548 LIDAYDKARKP
-559 PIVLDGPI
+559 PRVLAEPI
-567 NLLRQWDYSVSVDS
+567 NILRQWDYRVSVDS
-581 VAMSL
+581 TAMSL
-586 AHYYGMQYLA
+586 AHYYGMYYLA

-602 GKSAMQT
+602 DKSLMQT
-609 IEHFGNSSLRSERLS
+609 IEHFGTGSMRSERLK
-624 IFEQAVEK
+624 IFELAVEK
-632 LNADFGQWNTPWG
+632 LNSDFGQWNTPWG

-651 RLTGDIDLPVDDT
+651 RLTGDIDLPVDDA

-669 IGMASGRWGALAA
+669 IGLASGRWGALAA
-682 FGARSVNGSKKLYGY
+682 FGSRNVNGSKKLYGY

-726 ASPHFYDQG
+726 KSPHFYDQG
-735 QRYAQG
+735 KRYADR
-741 QFKDVAYYKEDV
+741 QFKEVAYYRDDV
-753 LKRAVEKY
+753 LKRAVETY
-761 RPGNRE
+761 QPGNRK

>member
-1 MPLKSSRVDD
+1 MTLCFNLKS
-11 YLYRLGGV
+11 LAA
-19 GIIVLL
+19 VLL
-25 INHLVAL
+25 I
-32 SCSLIFNGL
+32 I
-41 FMPLPFDLKSLVVLM
+41 
-56 ILFVSGCASPPP
+56 FVSGCASPPPP
-68 ISEIDRLTARAQN
+68 ISEIDRLTARAER

-94 YGKTDADAVFG
+94 YGITDADAVFG

-131 VDGEK
+131 VQGEK
-136 AIYSD
+136 ALYSD
-141 LRARLFMTIEQAKM
+141 LRARLFMTVEQAKL
-155 AYKKSPASL
+155 AYQNSPAAL
-164 KALCDAFADGLNYYL
+164 KDLCDAFADGLNYYL
-179 ATHPNVKPALLTKF
+179 ATHPDVKPALLTQF

-212 ISVKGIEAFYGSRLD
+212 ISEKGVEAFYGGRADYLD
-227 NPETPDLAMAEP
+227 TPDLASAEP

-248 GKLTQSGHAMLLI
+248 GKLTQSGDTMLLI

-296 GFNEKNGWMH
+296 GFNQKNGWMH
-306 TSTHVDFMDE
+306 TSTRVDFMDE
-316 YLESIIERGENLY
+316 HLETIIERGEDLY
-329 YLYDD
+329 YLYEGEEL
-334 DTFKVKSSSVTL
+334 KVHTSNITL
-346 SYREADT
+346 KYRDADT
-353 FKTKTF
+353 YKFKTFPTF
-359 TTYRT
+359 RT
-364 HHGPVTHMDNGQWVT
+364 HHGPVTHMVNGQWVT

-387 QALQQ
+387 NALQQ
-392 SFIRSKTSN
+392 SFTRTKTTN
-401 HDEFRSMMDLRTNS
+401 HVEFRNMMDMRTNS
-415 SNNTVYADAAG
+415 SNNTVYADADG
-426 NIAYYHGNFIPK
+426 NIAYYHGNFIPR
-438 RDPSFD
+438 RDHSFD
-444 YSKPV
+444 YSQPV

-458 NGLHTVDETISILNP
+458 KGLHTVDETISIFNP

-479 NANSTPFTAAG
+479 NTNSTPFTAAG
-490 KFSPKADDYPTYM
+490 EFSPKAGDYPTYM

-515 VEVLT
+515 VQVLT
-520 GQSNFT
+520 GESDFT

-539 PGFKTLITG
+539 PGFKTLISG
-548 LVEAYDTSRNP
+548 LIDAYDKSRKPLRALNK
-559 PIVLDGPI
+559 PI
-567 NLLRQWDYSVSVDS
+567 NVLRQWDYRVSVDS
-581 VAMSL
+581 VALSL

-596 EGTRPE
+596 EGTRPDD
-602 GKSAMQT
+602 KSFMQT
-609 IEHFGNSSLRSERLS
+609 IEHFGNDSLRSERLT
-624 IFEQAVEK
+624 IFNLAVEK
-632 LNADFGQWNTPWG
+632 LTADFGQWNIPWG

-651 RLTGDIDLPVDDT
+651 RLTGDIALPVDDSK
-664 QPSIP
+664 PSIP

-726 ASPHFYDQG
+726 ASPHFYDQA

-741 QFKDVAYYKEDV
+741 KFKDVAFYKEDV
-753 LKRAVEKY
+753 LKMAVEKY
-761 RPGNRE
+761 IPGQR